1 MCPKMEDRAYNF
13 AAGPAQMPES
23 VLKKAQAE
31 LLNWHGCGMS
41 VMEMSHRGSQFKE
54 IYLEARERLKHLL
67 GVPETHEVLFLQG
80 GATTQFAAIP
90 LNLMGKLGASYAVTG
105 NFSGIAAKE
114 AEKYGPVSIAWD
126 GTEEG
131 FTRIPRQEEL
141 NIEPN
146 SAYFHYCA
154 NNTIF
159 GTAWDYVPE
168 TGGVPLVCDMSSEI
182 MSRPVDVARYALI
195 YAGAQKNMAPAGVTV
210 VIVDRFY
217 AGHERPETPQIM
229 SYQKQINKES
239 MLNTPPC
246 WCIYM
251 LGLVLEWV
259 EAEGG
264 IKVMDERRRERS
276 RLIYDVLDNSKLYK
290 AHAAA
295 DSRSCMNVTFR
306 TGSEELDAEFVKG
319 AAERGLLNVK
329 GHRLTGGMR
338 ASLYN
343 AMPIEGA
350 KALAQYMKDFEVAH
364 HV

>member
-1 MCPKMEDRAYNF
+1 MEDRAYNF

-146 SAYFHYCA
+146 SAYFH
-154 NNTIF
+154 
-159 GTAWDYVPE
+159 
-168 TGGVPLVCDMSSEI
+168 
-182 MSRPVDVARYALI
+182 
-195 YAGAQKNMAPAGVTV
+195 
-210 VIVDRFY
+210 
-217 AGHERPETPQIM
+217 
-229 SYQKQINKES
+229 
-239 MLNTPPC
+239 
-246 WCIYM
+246 
-251 LGLVLEWV
+251 
-259 EAEGG
+259 
-264 IKVMDERRRERS
+264 
-276 RLIYDVLDNSKLYK
+276 
-290 AHAAA
+290 
-295 DSRSCMNVTFR
+295 
-306 TGSEELDAEFVKG
+306 
-319 AAERGLLNVK
+319 
-329 GHRLTGGMR
+329 
-338 ASLYN
+338 
-343 AMPIEGA
+343 
-350 KALAQYMKDFEVAH
+350 
-364 HV
+364 

>member
-1 MCPKMEDRAYNF
+1 
-13 AAGPAQMPES
+13 MPEGY
-23 VLKKAQAE
+23 K
-31 LLNWHGCGMS
+31 
-41 VMEMSHRGSQFKE
+41 
-54 IYLEARERLKHLL
+54 I
-67 GVPETHEVLFLQG
+67 LFLQG
-80 GATTQFAAIP
+80 GASSQFSAAP
-90 LNLMGKLGASYAVTG
+90 LNLIGRTGKADYAVTG
-105 NFSGIAAKE
+105 NFSNIAYKE
-114 AEKYGPVSIAWD
+114 AKKYGAIRLAASSED
-126 GTEEG
+126 RNHTY
-131 FTRIPRQEEL
+131 IPTQDQLQLDPEA
-141 NIEPN
+141 
-146 SAYFHYCA
+146 SYFYYCA
-154 NNTIF
+154 NNTIY
-159 GTAWDYVPE
+159 GTEWQYVPE

-239 MLNTPPC
+239 MLNPPPC

-276 RLIYDVLDNSKLYK
+276 RLIYDVLDNSRLYK

-350 KALAQYMKDFEVAH
+350 RALAQYMKDFEVAH

>member
-1 MCPKMEDRAYNF
+1 MEDRAYNF

-195 YAGAQKNMAPAGVTV
+195 YAGAQKNIAPAGLTV
-210 VIVDRFY
+210 VVIDKSF
-217 AGHERPETPQIM
+217 AGHEAAVTPQIM
-229 SYQKQINKES
+229 SYQKMIDKDS

-259 EAEGG
+259 EEQGGVAE
-264 IKVMDERRRERS
+264 MDRRRRERS
-276 RLIYDVLDNSKLYK
+276 AIVYDVLDNSRLYR
-290 AHAAA
+290 AHAEAG
-295 DSRSCMNVTFR
+295 SRSMMNVTFR
-306 TGSEELDAEFVKG
+306 TGDEALDAEFCKG
-319 AAERGLLNVK
+319 AAGRGLLNVK

-343 AMPIEGA
+343 AMPLEGA
-350 KALAQYMKDFEVAH
+350 KALAEYMKDFEVAH

>member
-1 MCPKMEDRAYNF
+1 MEDRAYNF

-168 TGGVPLVCDMSSEI
+168 TGGVPVVCDMSSEI

-210 VIVDRFY
+210 VIVDRFF

-229 SYQKQINKES
+229 SYQKEINKVH
-239 MLNTPPC
+239 LHARA
-246 WCIYM
+246 
-251 LGLVLEWV
+251 GARV
-259 EAEGG
+259 GG
-264 IKVMDERRRERS
+264 
-276 RLIYDVLDNSKLYK
+276 
-290 AHAAA
+290 
-295 DSRSCMNVTFR
+295 
-306 TGSEELDAEFVKG
+306 G
-319 AAERGLLNVK
+319 RGRHQ
-329 GHRLTGGMR
+329 GHG
-338 ASLYN
+338 
-343 AMPIEGA
+343 
-350 KALAQYMKDFEVAH
+350 
-364 HV
+364 

>member
-1 MCPKMEDRAYNF
+1 MEDRAYNF

-168 TGGVPLVCDMSSEI
+168 TGGVPVVCDMSSEI

-251 LGLVLEWV
+251 LGLVLDWV
-259 EAEGG
+259 AEQGG
-264 IKVMDERRRERS
+264 VAEMDRRRRERS
-276 RLIYDVLDNSKLYK
+276 ALVYEVLDNSRLYK
-290 AHAAA
+290 AHAEPG
-295 DSRSCMNVTFR
+295 SRSMMNVTFR
-306 TGSEELDAEFVKG
+306 TGDEQLDAEFVKG
-319 AAERGLLNVK
+319 AAARGLLNVK

-343 AMPIEGA
+343 AMPLAGA
-350 KALAQYMKDFEVAH
+350 KALAEYMKDFEVEH